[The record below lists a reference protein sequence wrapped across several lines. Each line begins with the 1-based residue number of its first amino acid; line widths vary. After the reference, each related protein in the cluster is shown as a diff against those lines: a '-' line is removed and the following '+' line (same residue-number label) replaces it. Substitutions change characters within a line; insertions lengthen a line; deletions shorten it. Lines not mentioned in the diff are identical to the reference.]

1 MYCKT
6 PKVRMFCKCKKKK
19 KKIKKIYGL
28 LIIFQLYLTD
38 SVQRKDL
45 VKRFKKICFN
55 RITPFLLIKLFNN
68 VGIEDINCCS
78 FANGTFIQYR
88 LI

>member
-1 MYCKT
+1 MQ
-6 PKVRMFCKCKKKK
+6 KKK

-55 RITPFLLIKLFNN
+55 RI
-68 VGIEDINCCS
+68 
-78 FANGTFIQYR
+78 
-88 LI
+88 